1 MTDLKPYGFEY
12 TGSCNCGGVHTKK
25 YKNGE
30 YELRVR
36 KHSFKVKK
44 NGITVSKWIPLIK
57 LIETISELNV
67 LEPIQN

>member
-25 YKNGE
+25 YSNGE

-36 KHSFKVKK
+36 KHTFKVKK
-44 NGITVSKWIPLIK
+44 KGITVTGFKPMSQ

-67 LEPIQN
+67 LAEA